1 MSTTTKTLAPAD
13 HGLKRQAVTQRLL
26 ASVFEGRLSTQSR
39 LRVEHLAE
47 ELGVSVT
54 PIRAAGS
61 SNWRAL
67 ASSNF
72 NRIAAVLRPFGP
84 QQLREICHLRR
95 VLESE
100 AARSACGRIAPM
112 ELRALA
118 AELRRLAAAPRSP
131 QWSTDTRRLD
141 SQLHEMVAAHC
152 GNERL
157 AYEISRYRTLFR
169 TLRDV
174 RHQRRQ
180 SRADYQQM
188 DENAEHLA
196 IVEALLADHPT
207 EAAEAM
213 TRHIDASAEVLER
226 DLFAASRSTAPKTLT
241 HCLHRP

>member
-1 MSTTTKTLAPAD
+1 MSASAKALAD

-26 ASVFEGRLSTQSR
+26 ASVFEGRFEPQSR

-54 PIRAAGS
+54 PIREALVELAGIGIVE
-61 SNWRAL
+61 L
-67 ASSNF
+67 QP
-72 NRIAAVLRPFGP
+72 NRGAVLRPFGP

-131 QWSTDTRRLD
+131 QWSADTRRLD
-141 SQLHEMVAAHC
+141 SQLHEMVATHC

-196 IVEALLADHPT
+196 IVEALLADRPA
-207 EAAEAM
+207 EAADAM
-213 TRHIDASAEVLER
+213 SRHIDASAEVLER
-226 DLFAASRSTAPKTLT
+226 DLFAASRSSAPK
-241 HCLHRP
+241 R